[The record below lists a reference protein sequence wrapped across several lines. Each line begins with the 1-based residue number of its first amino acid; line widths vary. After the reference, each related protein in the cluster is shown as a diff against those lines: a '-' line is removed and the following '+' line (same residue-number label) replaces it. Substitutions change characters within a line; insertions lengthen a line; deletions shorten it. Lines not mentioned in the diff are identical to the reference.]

1 MPISAQAAVERL
13 LTVAWSDRLI
23 RGWNDGWI
31 ELPIRLGEKIARITG
46 ANPDEVI
53 VADSTS
59 VNLYKLAVAA
69 CIAQQPR
76 TRIITDDLNFPS
88 DVYVLQS
95 ITGLVPEMELVVA
108 ASTDGISGPTDEIV
122 QLIDEQTALVS
133 LSHTAFKS
141 GFTYD
146 IAAITERARRHGA
159 LTLWDLSHSVGSVPT
174 DLTDSGAD
182 LAVGCTYKYLNG
194 GPGAPAFLFIRRG
207 LQERLA
213 NPVAGWMGHGKPFG
227 FSLEYAPATGIKRFL
242 TGTPAV
248 TSLVAMEAGL
258 DLILDAGMMRIRK
271 KSEEQTLLLHRLWKD
286 RLEARG
292 FSFNSPA
299 DPARRG
305 SHVSVGHEEGLRID
319 QALIDRMNVLPDFR
333 APNSIRLGVAPLY
346 TRYVDLFDAIERMV
360 EVVDERLY
368 EDYPTEPPAVT

>member
-13 LTVAWSDRLI
+13 LTVSWSERLI

-31 ELPIRLGEKIARITG
+31 ELPFRLGEKIGHIAG
-46 ANPDEVI
+46 ANPDEVV

-69 CIAQQPR
+69 CIAQRPR
-76 TRIITDDLNFPS
+76 TRVITDDLNFPS
-88 DVYVLQS
+88 DIYVLQS
-95 ITGLVPEMELVVA
+95 IRGLVPEMELVIA
-108 ASTDGISGPTDEIV
+108 PSRDGIYGPADDIV
-122 QLIDEQTALVS
+122 ELIDEQTALVA

-146 IAAITERARRHGA
+146 IAPIAERARRHGA
-159 LTLWDLSHSVGSVPT
+159 MTLWDLSHSVGSVPT
-174 DLTDSGAD
+174 DLAGSGAD

-194 GPGAPAFLFIRRG
+194 GPGAPAFLYIRRG
-207 LQERLA
+207 LQERLS
-213 NPVAGWMGHGKPFG
+213 NPVAGWMGHGDPFG
-227 FSLEYAPATGIKRFL
+227 FSLEYAPAQGIKRFL

-248 TSLVAMEAGL
+248 ISLVAMEAGL
-258 DLILDAGMMRIRK
+258 DLILEAGMTRLRS
-271 KSEEQTLLLHRLWKD
+271 KSREQTSLLHRLWKD

-299 DPARRG
+299 DPAQRG

-346 TRYVDLFDAIERMV
+346 TRFVDLFDAVERMV